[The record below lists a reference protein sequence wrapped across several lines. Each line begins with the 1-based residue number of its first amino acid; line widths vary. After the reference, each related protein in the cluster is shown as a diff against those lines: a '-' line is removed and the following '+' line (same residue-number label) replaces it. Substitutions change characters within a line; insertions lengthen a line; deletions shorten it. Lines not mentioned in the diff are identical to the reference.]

1 MNINELNKLIKN
13 KISKKVL
20 VENIIIEDK
29 TFLHL
34 RHKNFQKNKF
44 HLKITIKSNELSK
57 MSKINST
64 KFVNS
69 DIFDYNEVKN
79 NYENLLKGKINT
91 SFNLFQIISYHEFE
105 KIF

>member
-64 KFVNS
+64 KLIYKILDF
-69 DIFDYNEVKN
+69 E
-79 NYENLLKGKINT
+79 LKKYIH
-91 SFNLFQIISYHEFE
+91 SIQIDLR
-105 KIF
+105 

>member
-13 KISKKVL
+13 KSSKNVL

-64 KFVNS
+64 KLIYKILDF
-69 DIFDYNEVKN
+69 E
-79 NYENLLKGKINT
+79 LKKYIH
-91 SFNLFQIISYHEFE
+91 SIQIDLR
-105 KIF
+105 